1 MTRPMPMIDDV
12 ALEQVAWIRQ
22 RTRPRVVSL
31 PILGLEGDV
40 QQKLGRGS
48 HEVELAGVLFGEA
61 ARDSVATLQGKA
73 KAGAEVTFAAD
84 IVTALELSRM
94 LLVDAEFAESAGV
107 PDHYQYRML
116 LRESPPLPEPA
127 RLSSF
132 GGLDGFD
139 VGFDLG
145 ALGDVMGDIAAVA
158 GDIQAAVEAATEA
171 LGALEAMAGLADL
184 AGGNPLSPL
193 TDAIAALGQGGGI
206 GDAGASLGR
215 LLGGN

>member
-1 MTRPMPMIDDV
+1 MIDDV

-22 RTRPRVVSL
+22 RTRPRVASL
-31 PILGLEGDV
+31 PVLGLEGDV

-48 HEVELAGVLFGEA
+48 HEVELAGVLFGET
-61 ARDSVATLQGKA
+61 AREAIATLQGKA

-84 IVTALELSRM
+84 IVTALELSKM
-94 LLVDAEFAESAGV
+94 LLVDAEFREAAGHK
-107 PDHYQYRML
+107 DHYQYRML

-127 RLSSF
+127 RLSTF

-158 GDIQAAVEAATEA
+158 GEIQAAVEAATEA

-184 AGGNPLSPL
+184 ATGNPLSPL
-193 TDAIAALGQGGGI
+193 TDAIGQAAQGASL
-206 GDAGASLGR
+206 GDAGAALGN
-215 LLGGN
+215 LLGGG